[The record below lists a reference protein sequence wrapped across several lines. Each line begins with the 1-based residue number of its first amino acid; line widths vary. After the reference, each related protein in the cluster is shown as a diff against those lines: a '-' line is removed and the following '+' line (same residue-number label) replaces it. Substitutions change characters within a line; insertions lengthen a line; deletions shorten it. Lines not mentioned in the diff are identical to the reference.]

1 MVDRTRPARTDHKPT
16 AKASAQATTR
26 QADQS
31 ASTQALIVEELPR
44 LRRYARRLAGDFD
57 RADDLVH
64 DCIVRALDKL
74 DSYRPGTNLR
84 AWLFVILRNCLY
96 DEFRRSKRRP
106 VVGEEITEDLLPRVS
121 GGQEDRVVLHEV
133 DQAFARLGYD
143 HQRILYLV
151 AIQGRRYED
160 AADTLDIPV
169 GTVRSRL
176 SRARDALK
184 EALDSGV

>member
-1 MVDRTRPARTDHKPT
+1 MVDRTRPPTTDRKL
-16 AKASAQATTR
+16 AANASDQPITQ

-31 ASTQALIVEELPR
+31 PSTRAMIVEELPR
-44 LRRYARRLAGDFD
+44 LRRYARRLAGDPD

-64 DCIVRALDKL
+64 DCLVRALDRL

-106 VVGEEITEDLLPRVS
+106 VVGEEITEDVLPRVS
-121 GGQEDRVVLHEV
+121 GGQEDRVILDEV
-133 DQAFARLGYD
+133 DRAFARLGDD
-143 HQRILYLV
+143 HQQILHLV
-151 AIQGRRYED
+151 AIEGRRYED
-160 AADTLDIPV
+160 AADSLDIPV